1 MPADS
6 IRYSRPLGEAKA
18 NFDKVIVLVNATN
31 PMELGNLQEDPEI
44 DAIMWI
50 GYPGAYGFYG
60 VADVLNGTVSPSA
73 HLGDTFAKNSALA
86 PAMANYG
93 NIPWEN
99 AGEFSETAS
108 VNSYLI
114 EAEGIYAGYR
124 YYETR
129 YADIVLGNGGSDAS
143 AGTYANADGTVASE
157 DGTWDYA
164 NEVVYPFGYGL
175 SYTEFEQTLDSVEI
189 LGTKETATVTVTT
202 KNTGDVAGKAVVQL
216 YASAQIGRAH
226 V

>member
-1 MPADS
+1 MS
-6 IRYSRPLGEAKA
+6 KQCEKS
-18 NFDKVIVLVNATN
+18 FKV
-31 PMELGNLQEDPEI
+31 
-44 DAIMWI
+44 
-50 GYPGAYGFYG
+50 
-60 VADVLNGTVSPSA
+60 DVYKRQ
-73 HLGDTFAKNSALA
+73 AKNSALA

-143 AGTYANADGTVASE
+143 AGTYANADGTVA
-157 DGTWDYA
+157 
-164 NEVVYPFGYGL
+164 V
-175 SYTEFEQTLDSVEI
+175 SYTHLDVYKRQIMTRATDI
-189 LGTKETATVTVTT
+189 L
-202 KNTGDVAGKAVVQL
+202 
-216 YASAQIGRAH
+216 
-226 V
+226 